1 MEEAD
6 FEIVGYLLEDN
17 KIDATL
23 KDTNG
28 YTAMTAAANNS
39 NDDIVDLLKCHLYPF
54 QLVKFVR

>member
-6 FEIVGYLLEDN
+6 FEIVGYLLEDK

-28 YTAMTAAANNS
+28 YTAMILAANNS
-39 NDDIVDLLKCHLYPF
+39 NDDIVDLLKCHLYPV
-54 QLVKFVR
+54 QYVKFV